1 MLETARA
8 AALAAG
14 TIQKKHYGQMLN
26 VDARTRNDI
35 KLEVDRL
42 CEAAIIGTIQ
52 QIFPNHGFL
61 AEERGEHNTDREYV
75 WVIDPLDG
83 TVNYFYGLPYFC
95 TSIACFRRGQG
106 EWGILPGLGMPVLGA
121 VFAPATGDL
130 FCAEIGKG
138 AYHNDDRFRTPDV
151 KELPDCMV
159 ATGFGSTAAGLE
171 KMRGGY
177 RALADRV
184 CKMRCM
190 GAAALDI
197 CNCACG
203 RLTAFF
209 EKGLH
214 HWDVAAGAVIASEAG
229 AAMRAEEY
237 EPGRWDFLV
246 SAPGV
251 VDVIAQALDEAG
263 PDSCER

>member
-1 MLETARA
+1 MLVTARA
-8 AALAAG
+8 AAIAAG
-14 TIQKKHYGQMLN
+14 VIQKRHYGQLLN

-42 CEAAIIGTIQ
+42 CEAAIINTIAQ
-52 QIFPNHGFL
+52 VYPSHGFL
-61 AEERGEHNTDREYV
+61 AEERGQENAGSEYR

-95 TSIACFRRGQG
+95 TSIACYQQGAGQ
-106 EWGILPGLGMPVLGA
+106 WDILPGLGKPVLA
-121 VFAPATGDL
+121 VVYSVATGDL
-130 FCAEIGKG
+130 FYAESGKG
-138 AYHNDDRFRTPDV
+138 AYLNDNPIRVADV
-151 KELPDCMV
+151 TALEDCMV
-159 ATGFGSTAAGLE
+159 ATGFGSTTAGLQR
-171 KMRGGY
+171 MRGGY
-177 RALADRV
+177 FALGDRV
-184 CKMRCM
+184 CKMRCL

-197 CNCACG
+197 CNTACG

-214 HWDVAAGAVIASEAG
+214 HWDVAAGALIAAEAG
-229 AAMRAEEY
+229 ATVRATEY

-251 VDVIAQALDEAG
+251 AGVIVEALNASAAEDK
-263 PDSCER
+263 C